1 MKVNTFLKKNRYV
14 LYFALFIGVVL
25 IIDYIFSEN
34 KVLSCSYKEGLKNAG
49 EKKNKCKK
57 CPKDRCVNG
66 KCVKKSGFQNNVPSS
81 TPSKVKNDID
91 IEVDVAD
98 KLENAFNNLQTLL
111 GDDSLNNITTHSKK
125 MISQQK
131 NLLDTVN
138 SMGPNIKNAKNFL
151 DKLNL
156 PNIGVFSNLMQKML

>member
-1 MKVNTFLKKNRYV
+1 MKVNTFLKKNKYV

-34 KVLSCSYKEGLKNAG
+34 KVLSCGYKEGLKNAG

-57 CPKDRCVNG
+57 CPEDSCVNG
-66 KCVKKSGFQNNVPSS
+66 KCVKKAGFQNNVPSS
-81 TPSKVKNDID
+81 TPSKVKNDVVID
-91 IEVDVAD
+91 VDVAD
-98 KLENAFNNLQTLL
+98 KLENAFDNLQKLL

-125 MISQQK
+125 MVSQQK
-131 NLLDTVN
+131 NLLNTVN
-138 SMGPNIKNAKNFL
+138 SMGPNIKNAKKFL
-151 DKLNL
+151 NKLNL

>member
-1 MKVNTFLKKNRYV
+1 
-14 LYFALFIGVVL
+14 
-25 IIDYIFSEN
+25 
-34 KVLSCSYKEGLKNAG
+34 
-49 EKKNKCKK
+49 
-57 CPKDRCVNG
+57 
-66 KCVKKSGFQNNVPSS
+66 
-81 TPSKVKNDID
+81 
-91 IEVDVAD
+91 
-98 KLENAFNNLQTLL
+98 
-111 GDDSLNNITTHSKK
+111 